1 MRFSPVTQLR
11 EHFEH
16 LAFEGMVRPGHPDL
30 VREVVEVGS
39 VS

>member
-1 MRFSPVTQLR
+1 MRPSFMLKLR
-11 EHFEH
+11 ENFEH
-16 LAFEGMVRPGHPDL
+16 LAFERMVRAGHPDL